1 MKLENVEIDW
11 IKQRIE
17 QERKAKGW
25 TVYKLL
31 KVAYGFQ
38 HEGARK
44 YLQHES
50 YNPTLKIVLPM
61 LAVLGLKSLSKQK
74 STKRN

>member
-1 MKLENVEIDW
+1 MKLDNFPTDW

-17 QERKAKGW
+17 QERNAKGW
-25 TVYKLL
+25 TVYRLL
-31 KVAYGFQ
+31 KEAYGFQ

-44 YLQHES
+44 YLQHET

-61 LAVLGLKSLSKQK
+61 LMVLGLRGLKKE
-74 STKRN
+74 